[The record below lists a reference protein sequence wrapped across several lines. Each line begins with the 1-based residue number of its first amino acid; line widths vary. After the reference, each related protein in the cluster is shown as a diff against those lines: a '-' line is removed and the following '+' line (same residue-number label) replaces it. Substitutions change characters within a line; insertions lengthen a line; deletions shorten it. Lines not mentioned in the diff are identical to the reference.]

1 MLKMN
6 KLVPLVM
13 QLGSYL
19 KVGIDH
25 YADLRATGK
34 EANTEI
40 IAAFLHMKMSEWD
53 PKINSKEILDEE
65 TRSAAARFLA
75 GVAVNF
81 TGAQ

>member
-1 MLKMN
+1 MMKLK
-6 KLVPLVM
+6 KFVPIVM

-19 KVGIDH
+19 KVGMDH
-25 YADLRATGK
+25 YADLRSAGQ

-40 IAAFLHMKMSEWD
+40 IAAFLQMKMHDWN
-53 PKINSKEILDEE
+53 PTINSKEILDEE

-81 TGAQ
+81 AGA